1 MKHRN
6 TKPLVVVAGDAAQSA
21 YILVPHSEDPN
32 DWNYDATPFH
42 NCHATVGGIA
52 VGDVDGTFRTF

>member
-1 MKHRN
+1 
-6 TKPLVVVAGDAAQSA
+6 VAVAGDASQSA
-21 YILVPHSEDPN
+21 YILIPNSEDPN
-32 DWNYDATPFH
+32 DWNYNATAFH